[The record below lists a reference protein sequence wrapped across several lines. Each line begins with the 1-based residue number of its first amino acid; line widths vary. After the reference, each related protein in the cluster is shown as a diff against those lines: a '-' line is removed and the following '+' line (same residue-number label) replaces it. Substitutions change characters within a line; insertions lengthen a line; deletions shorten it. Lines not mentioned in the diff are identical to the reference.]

1 PTLPYPHPPQLLGS
15 TLRTGSLAVD
25 SPANGQIPPGPRRL
39 SLMPG
44 TVIAVLYRLLADGV
58 VVIHFAYLAFIPVGG
73 FLAWRWP
80 RVRPFHLAACA
91 VAAVSITVG
100 FDCPLTAWE
109 RWLRRRGGQQAYHG
123 GFIDHYLTGKLYPHG
138 YATVAQ

>member
-1 PTLPYPHPPQLLGS
+1 MSAEQHSRSVLGVGAD
-15 TLRTGSLAVD
+15 RIRA
-25 SPANGQIPPGPRRL
+25 SPARDPFGPPREV
-39 SLMPG
+39 MPG

-58 VVIHFAYLAFIPVGG
+58 AVIHFAYLAFIPVGG

-80 RVRPFHLAACA
+80 RLRPFHLAACA

-109 RWLRRRGGQQAYHG
+109 RWLRRRGG
-123 GFIDHYLTGKLYPHG
+123 
-138 YATVAQ
+138 